1 MGSHPCAGP
10 QEMSSQ
16 PADTPPRDAGA
27 SVYRPSDRFWPYV
40 DVAEEPSNEELAL
53 LDPDLREILL
63 GDTSERPFSVTIV
76 FSPFGGSDYERAVEL
91 AQESTGYRVTGS
103 GAAMRHRARYLPSE
117 ALRLRTLFE
126 LVGRLDS
133 CEVLVDDR
141 PVPYARELWL
151 PLFWF
156 LIR

>member
-1 MGSHPCAGP
+1 M
-10 QEMSSQ
+10 
-16 PADTPPRDAGA
+16 
-27 SVYRPSDRFWPYV
+27 YRPSDRFWPYV

-63 GDTSERPFSVTIV
+63 GDTSDRPFSVTVV
-76 FSPFGGSDYERAVEL
+76 FPQFGGPDYERAVEL
-91 AQESTGYRVTGS
+91 AQVSTGYRVTGS
-103 GAAMRHRARYLPSE
+103 GSAMRHRARYLPSE

-126 LVGRLDS
+126 LVGALDS

>member
-1 MGSHPCAGP
+1 
-10 QEMSSQ
+10 MSSQ
-16 PADTPPRDAGA
+16 PADTPPRDGGT

-40 DVAEEPSNEELAL
+40 DVAEEPSSQELAL

-63 GDTSERPFSVTIV
+63 ADTSDRPFSVTIV
-76 FSPFGGSDYERAVEL
+76 FPPFGGPDYERAVKL
-91 AQESTGYRVTGS
+91 AQASTGYRVTGS
-103 GAAMRHRARYLPSE
+103 GSAMRHRARYLPSE
-117 ALRLRTLFE
+117 ALRLRNLFE
-126 LVGRLDS
+126 LVGSLDA
-133 CEVLVDDR
+133 CDVLVDDR

>member
-1 MGSHPCAGP
+1 
-10 QEMSSQ
+10 
-16 PADTPPRDAGA
+16 
-27 SVYRPSDRFWPYV
+27 
-40 DVAEEPSNEELAL
+40 VAEEPSEEELAV

-63 GDTSERPFSVTIV
+63 GDTSDRPFSVTLV
-76 FSPFGGSDYERAVEL
+76 FPPFDGPDYDRAVEL
-91 AQESTGYRVTGS
+91 AQASTGYRVTGS
-103 GAAMRHRARYLPSE
+103 GAEMRHRARFLPSE
-117 ALRLRTLFE
+117 ALRIRTLFE
-126 LVGRLDS
+126 LVGPLDA

>member
-1 MGSHPCAGP
+1 M
-10 QEMSSQ
+10 
-16 PADTPPRDAGA
+16 
-27 SVYRPSDRFWPYV
+27 YRPSDRFWPYV
-40 DVAEEPSNEELAL
+40 DVAEEPSNAELAL

-63 GDTSERPFSVTIV
+63 GDTSDRPFSVTIV
-76 FSPFGGSDYERAVEL
+76 FPKFGGPNYERAVEL
-91 AQESTGYRVTGS
+91 AKASAGYRVTGS
-103 GAAMRHRARYLPSE
+103 ESAMRHRARYLPSE

-126 LVGRLDS
+126 LVGPLDT
-133 CEVLVDDR
+133 CEILVDDR

>member
-1 MGSHPCAGP
+1 MP
-10 QEMSSQ
+10 SQ
-16 PADTPPRDAGA
+16 PADTPPNEGGA
-27 SVYRPSDRFWPYV
+27 SEYRPSDRFWPYV
-40 DVAEEPSNEELAL
+40 DVAEEPSDEELAL

-63 GDTSERPFSVTIV
+63 GDTSDRPFSVTIV
-76 FSPFGGSDYERAVEL
+76 FPPFDGPDSDRAVEL
-91 AQESTGYRVTGS
+91 AQASTGYRVTGS
-103 GAAMRHRARYLPSE
+103 GSAMRHRARFLPSE

-126 LVGRLDS
+126 LVESLDS

-151 PLFWF
+151 PLIWF

>member
-1 MGSHPCAGP
+1 MSKA
-10 QEMSSQ
+10 SSQ
-16 PADTPPRDAGA
+16 PADTPPNAGSA
-27 SVYRPSDRFWPYV
+27 CEYRPSDRFWPYV
-40 DVAEEPSNEELAL
+40 DVAEEPSDEELAL

-63 GDTSERPFSVTIV
+63 GDTSDQPFSVTIV
-76 FSPFGGSDYERAVEL
+76 FPPFDGQDYERAVEL
-91 AQESTGYRVTGS
+91 AQTSTGYRVTGS
-103 GAAMRHRARYLPSE
+103 GSAMRHRARFLPSE

-126 LVGRLDS
+126 LVGSLDS

-151 PLFWF
+151 PLIWF

>member
-1 MGSHPCAGP
+1 MPSH
-10 QEMSSQ
+10 
-16 PADTPPRDAGA
+16 PADTAPKGGGA
-27 SVYRPSDRFWPYV
+27 SEYRPSDRFWPYV
-40 DVAEEPSNEELAL
+40 DVAEEPTDEELAL

-63 GDTSERPFSVTIV
+63 GDTAHRPFSVTIV
-76 FSPFGGSDYERAVEL
+76 FPPFDGPDYERAVEL
-91 AQESTGYRVTGS
+91 AQASTGYRVTGS
-103 GAAMRHRARYLPSE
+103 GSAMRHRARFLPSE

-126 LVGRLDS
+126 LVGPLDS

>member
-1 MGSHPCAGP
+1 
-10 QEMSSQ
+10 MSSQ
-16 PADTPPRDAGA
+16 PADTPPNDGGV
-27 SVYRPSDRFWPYV
+27 SEYRPSDRFWPYV
-40 DVAEEPSNEELAL
+40 DVAEEPSDEELAL

-63 GDTSERPFSVTIV
+63 GDTSARPFSVTIV
-76 FSPFGGSDYERAVEL
+76 FPPFDGPDYDRAVEA
-91 AQESTGYRVTGS
+91 AQASTGYRVTGLGS
-103 GAAMRHRARYLPSE
+103 AMRHRARFLPPA

-126 LVGRLDS
+126 LVGPLDA